1 MAVEK
6 EKRSMS
12 LRSRLLIICLLLLG
26 IPSLLIGLV
35 GYERSK
41 VELDHAGMDR
51 LKGNVQMV
59 LGMIALL
66 QKEVDAGHLKLEDA
80 QNRLR
85 DEILGPKGSDNKRP
99 LVQKYTMGET
109 GYAWAILPEGIS
121 IMNPANEG
129 TDINDS
135 VSADGVNLVQAFVEK
150 GTNGGGFVTYQWRVA
165 TTDSIDTKIAYVEQ
179 DPHWGWIV
187 GVGAYQSEFY
197 KGANQVLYYILVI
210 LGISLVLGTLII
222 IFVAKRITGPIINIA
237 EHARRVSQ
245 GDLTVDQVQVIRKD
259 EIGQLAQDFNKM
271 TSHLQEVIR
280 EVRGSTLSVA
290 STAEQ
295 LSASAEQS
303 TQAGEQVA
311 VAIQEVAAGSQKQAD
326 QLDSASRVV
335 DEMAGEVKRI
345 TDAAISVTHTSQQAS
360 ERSLEGNKAIQT
372 AINQMNSINHTV
384 EELSEVV
391 EGLGQRST
399 QIGNIIE
406 VITGIA
412 EQTNLLALN
421 AAVEAARA
429 GEHGRGFAVVADE
442 VRKLAEQSSG
452 SAQQIADLIAAI
464 QAETAKAVTS
474 MESAT
479 QEVREGIQLVHGA
492 GESFG
497 HIQGSVGEVAQQIDS
512 VASSAEKLK
521 AGMDGVMDVI
531 RQIAHIANETASGSQ
546 NVSAATEEQ
555 LAAMEEIASSA
566 EALSKMMEELND
578 LVQRFK
584 V

>member
-1 MAVEK
+1 
-6 EKRSMS
+6 
-12 LRSRLLIICLLLLG
+12 
-26 IPSLLIGLV
+26 
-35 GYERSK
+35 
-41 VELDHAGMDR
+41 
-51 LKGNVQMV
+51 
-59 LGMIALL
+59 
-66 QKEVDAGHLKLEDA
+66 
-80 QNRLR
+80 
-85 DEILGPKGSDNKRP
+85 
-99 LVQKYTMGET
+99 
-109 GYAWAILPEGIS
+109 
-121 IMNPANEG
+121 
-129 TDINDS
+129 
-135 VSADGVNLVQAFVEK
+135 
-150 GTNGGGFVTYQWRVA
+150 
-165 TTDSIDTKIAYVEQ
+165 
-179 DPHWGWIV
+179 
-187 GVGAYQSEFY
+187 
-197 KGANQVLYYILVI
+197 
-210 LGISLVLGTLII
+210 
-222 IFVAKRITGPIINIA
+222 
-237 EHARRVSQ
+237 
-245 GDLTVDQVQVIRKD
+245 
-259 EIGQLAQDFNKM
+259 
-271 TSHLQEVIR
+271 
-280 EVRGSTLSVA
+280 
-290 STAEQ
+290 
-295 LSASAEQS
+295 
-303 TQAGEQVA
+303 
-311 VAIQEVAAGSQKQAD
+311 
-326 QLDSASRVV
+326 
-335 DEMAGEVKRI
+335 MAGEVKRI

-421 AAVEAARA
+421 AAIEAARA